1 LAGKFKKIDFGGIS
15 ILKMAGK
22 FNILKLFSE
31 DQNGTE
37 HSQKRTQHYSVD
49 IFFPQSVWVFFSLQ
63 GKTGENIIIESREV
77 LVYRIA

>member
-37 HSQKRTQHYSVD
+37 HSQQRTLLY
-49 IFFPQSVWVFFSLQ
+49 IILWIYFFPNLCGFFSHYREKQ
-63 GKTGENIIIESREV
+63 EKT
-77 LVYRIA
+77 LL